1 VKPEIIDAKPV
12 ISGGDHP
19 TAPRLAFELLESKF
33 HAPVTRPGIV
43 ARTALVDRLA
53 AAQAPVVTVVAPPGY
68 GKTTL
73 LAQLAERVWPR
84 VAWVSCDDGD
94 NDPVVLLSALA
105 VALDR
110 IEPIDP
116 AVFWALASSGAGIT
130 AVPRFVSAIASMRLP
145 VTVVLD
151 HTEAVT
157 NKGCLNTIAELVLH
171 LPLGWRFVL
180 ASRTIAPLPTA
191 RLRAQGGIVEVGAED
206 LAMGPE
212 EASSLLEGAGVRPD
226 MASTSELVQRTEG
239 WPTGLY
245 IAALAIRAGTR
256 QSEAGLTFTGD
267 DRFMGDYLRSELLD
281 RVSGSEV
288 SFLTRTAVLD
298 RMCGSLCDAILDATG
313 SGRVLEQME
322 SRNLLVVPL
331 DRRREWYRYHHLFR
345 DLLQAELRRR
355 EPDLVRDLHS
365 RAAAWYEA
373 NAMPEAAIEHAQAA
387 GDNDCVARLVLEHAQ
402 PAWAGGRVVTVL
414 RWMEWLRDATS
425 AEHYGAIAVHGS
437 LIFALLGHPSA
448 AERWAAA
455 AERGPSAGTLP
466 DGSTMEGTLAYL
478 RAILCRAGV
487 DEMRRDAQIAWE
499 GLSPASPYR
508 ATMLHTEG
516 ISHLV
521 QGDHD
526 KADPIL
532 AHAFD
537 VATGANA
544 LPLAALI
551 LAERCI
557 VAAQRDRWTEVAT
570 LAQRAVALVEDGRFE
585 DYWTS
590 ALVYAWAARDA
601 LHRRDLP
608 MARYYVGRAARL
620 RPLLTYALP
629 VVSVQALLEL
639 TRSYIALA
647 DPGGAGAVLRQVH
660 DILQQRPDLGVL
672 PGQAE
677 ELDSRLAKIKAVAVG
692 ASSFTA
698 AELRLLPLLPTHLS
712 FQEIGERLY
721 LSKNTVK
728 TQAYSVYRKLGVSSR
743 SGAVTRTHEL
753 GLDALLGPGGFGRG
767 GSPAVRVIEAGSR
780 QVGDQMIAA
789 GLVDRSA
796 LDAAI
801 SSASWPPASMVS
813 LPTMV
818 SAWRRRA

>member
-1 VKPEIIDAKPV
+1 MKPEIIDAPPV
-12 ISGGDHP
+12 ISGGGHG
-19 TAPRLAFELLESKF
+19 TAPKLAFELLESKF
-33 HAPVTRPGIV
+33 HPPVARPGIV
-43 ARTALVDRLA
+43 ARTALVNRLA
-53 AAQAPVVTVVAPPGY
+53 AAQAPVIAIVAPPGY

-73 LAQLAERVWPR
+73 LAQWAERVWPR
-84 VAWVSCDDGD
+84 VAWISCDDGD

-130 AVPRFVSAIASMRLP
+130 VVPRFVSAIASMRLP
-145 VTVVLD
+145 VTMVLD

-157 NKGCLNTIAELVLH
+157 NKRCLNTIAELALH
-171 LPLGWRFVL
+171 LPLGWQFAL
-180 ASRTIAPLPTA
+180 ASRTKVPLPTA
-191 RLRAQGGIVEVGAED
+191 RLRAQGGIVEVGADD
-206 LAMGPE
+206 LAMSPE
-212 EASSLLEGAGVRPD
+212 EASSLLEGAGVKPD
-226 MASTSELVQRTEG
+226 VASTSELVQRTEG

-256 QSEAGLTFTGD
+256 QSEVGFTFTGD
-267 DRFMGDYLRSELLD
+267 DRYMGDYLRSELLD
-281 RVSGSEV
+281 RVSDSEV

-298 RMCGSLCDAILDATG
+298 RMCGSLCDAILGATT

-345 DLLQAELRRR
+345 ELLQAELRRR
-355 EPDLVRDLHS
+355 EPDLVQDLHL
-365 RAAAWYEA
+365 RAAKWYEA

-387 GDNDCVARLVLEHAQ
+387 GDNDRVARLVLELAQ
-402 PAWAGGRVVTVL
+402 PVWAGGRVQTVL

-437 LIFALLGHPSA
+437 LIFALLGQPSA

-455 AERGPSAGTLP
+455 AERVSSAGTLP
-466 DGSTMEGTLAYL
+466 DGSTMEATLAYL
-478 RAILCRAGV
+478 RAILSRDGI

-516 ISHLV
+516 ISYLV

-526 KADPIL
+526 RADPIL

-557 VAAQRDRWTEVAT
+557 VAAQRDRWAEVAA
-570 LAQRAVALVEDGRFE
+570 LAQRAVAIVEAGRFE

-590 ALVYAWAARDA
+590 ALVYAWAARAA
-601 LHRRDLP
+601 LHRRDIP
-608 MARYYVGRAARL
+608 KARYYVGRAARL

-639 TRSYIALA
+639 ARAYIALA
-647 DPGGAGAVLRQVH
+647 DPGGSAAVLGQVH
-660 DILQQRPDLGVL
+660 EILQQRPDLGVL
-672 PGQAE
+672 PKLAE
-677 ELDSRLAKIKAVAVG
+677 ELQSKLARIQAVAVS
-692 ASSFTA
+692 ASSLTA
-698 AELRLLPLLPTHLS
+698 AELRLLPLLSTHLS
-712 FQEIGERLY
+712 FREIGERLH
-721 LSKNTVK
+721 LSSNTVK

-743 SGAVTRTHEL
+743 SGAVTRTREL
-753 GLDALLGPGGFGRG
+753 GLD
-767 GSPAVRVIEAGSR
+767 
-780 QVGDQMIAA
+780 
-789 GLVDRSA
+789 GL
-796 LDAAI
+796 
-801 SSASWPPASMVS
+801 
-813 LPTMV
+813 
-818 SAWRRRA
+818 

>member
-12 ISGGDHP
+12 ISGGDHR

-171 LPLGWRFVL
+171 LPLGWRFAL

-191 RLRAQGGIVEVGAED
+191 RLRAQGGIVEVGTED
-206 LAMGPE
+206 LAMSPE

-355 EPDLVRDLHS
+355 EPDLVQDLHS

-387 GDNDCVARLVLEHAQ
+387 GDTNCVARLVLEHAQ

-455 AERGPSAGTLP
+455 AERGPSGGTLP

-478 RAILCRAGV
+478 RAILCRDGV

-516 ISHLV
+516 ISYLV
-521 QGDHD
+521 QEDHD

-557 VAAQRDRWTEVAT
+557 VAAKRDRWTEVAT
-570 LAQRAVALVEDGRFE
+570 LTQRAVALVEAGRFE

-601 LHRRDLP
+601 LHRRDIP
-608 MARYYVGRAARL
+608 VARYYVGRAARL

-639 TRSYIALA
+639 TRSYIVLA
-647 DPGGAGAVLRQVH
+647 DPGGAAAVLRQVH

-672 PGQAE
+672 PRQAE
-677 ELDSRLAKIKAVAVG
+677 ELYSRLAKIKAVAVG
-692 ASSFTA
+692 ASSLTA

-728 TQAYSVYRKLGVSSR
+728 TQAYSVYRKLGVTSR
-743 SGAVTRTHEL
+743 SEAVTRTHEL
-753 GLDALLGPGGFGRG
+753 GLDAL
-767 GSPAVRVIEAGSR
+767 
-780 QVGDQMIAA
+780 
-789 GLVDRSA
+789 
-796 LDAAI
+796 
-801 SSASWPPASMVS
+801 
-813 LPTMV
+813 
-818 SAWRRRA
+818 

>member
-1 VKPEIIDAKPV
+1 VKPEIIDVPPV
-12 ISGGDHP
+12 ISGGDHG

-33 HAPVTRPGIV
+33 HPPVARPGIV
-43 ARTALVDRLA
+43 ARAALVNRLA
-53 AAQAPVVTVVAPPGY
+53 AAQAPVITIVAPPGY

-73 LAQLAERVWPR
+73 LAQWAVRVWPR

-130 AVPRFVSAIASMRLP
+130 VVPKFVSAITSMRLP
-145 VTVVLD
+145 VTLVLD
-151 HTEAVT
+151 HVEAVT
-157 NKGCLNTIAELVLH
+157 NKRCLNTIAELALH
-171 LPLGWRFVL
+171 LPLGWQFAL
-180 ASRTIAPLPTA
+180 ASRTKVPLPTA
-191 RLRAQGGIVEVGAED
+191 RLRAQGGIVEVGADD
-206 LAMGPE
+206 LAMSPE
-212 EASSLLEGAGVRPD
+212 EASSLLEGAGVKPD
-226 MASTSELVQRTEG
+226 VASTSELVQRTEG

-256 QSEAGLTFTGD
+256 QSEVGFTFTGD
-267 DRFMGDYLRSELLD
+267 DRYMGDYLRSELLD

-298 RMCGSLCDAILDATG
+298 RMCGSLCDAILGATA
-313 SGRVLEQME
+313 SGRVLEEME

-345 DLLQAELRRR
+345 ELLQAELRRR

-365 RAAAWYEA
+365 RAAEWYEA

-387 GDNDCVARLVLEHAQ
+387 GDHDRVARLVLELAQ
-402 PAWAGGRVVTVL
+402 PVWAGGRVQTVL

-437 LIFALLGHPSA
+437 LIFALLGQPSA

-455 AERGPSAGTLP
+455 AERVSSAGTLP
-466 DGSTMEGTLAYL
+466 DGSTMESTLAYL
-478 RAILCRAGV
+478 RAILSRDGV

-516 ISHLV
+516 ISYLV

-526 KADPIL
+526 RADPIL

-557 VAAQRDRWTEVAT
+557 VAAQRDRWAEVAT
-570 LAQRAVALVEDGRFE
+570 LAHRAVAIVEAGRFE

-590 ALVYAWAARDA
+590 ALVYAWAARAA
-601 LHRRDLP
+601 LHRGDIP
-608 MARYYVGRAARL
+608 KARYYVGRAARL

-629 VVSVQALLEL
+629 VVSVQALFEL
-639 TRSYIALA
+639 ARAYIALA
-647 DPGGAGAVLRQVH
+647 DPGGSAAVLGQVQE
-660 DILQQRPDLGVL
+660 ILQQRPDLGVL
-672 PGQAE
+672 PKLAE
-677 ELDSRLAKIKAVAVG
+677 ELQSKLAKIKAVAVG
-692 ASSFTA
+692 ASSLTA
-698 AELRLLPLLPTHLS
+698 AELRLLPLLSTHLS
-712 FQEIGERLY
+712 FREIGERLH
-721 LSKNTVK
+721 LSSNTVK

-743 SGAVTRTHEL
+743 SGAVTRTREL
-753 GLDALLGPGGFGRG
+753 GLD
-767 GSPAVRVIEAGSR
+767 
-780 QVGDQMIAA
+780 
-789 GLVDRSA
+789 GL
-796 LDAAI
+796 
-801 SSASWPPASMVS
+801 
-813 LPTMV
+813 
-818 SAWRRRA
+818 

>member
-1 VKPEIIDAKPV
+1 M
-12 ISGGDHP
+12 
-19 TAPRLAFELLESKF
+19 
-33 HAPVTRPGIV
+33 

-53 AAQAPVVTVVAPPGY
+53 TAQAPVITIVAPPGY

-73 LAQLAERVWPR
+73 LAQWAERVWPR

-116 AVFWALASSGAGIT
+116 SVFWVLTSSGAGIT
-130 AVPRFVSAIASMRLP
+130 VVPRFVSAIASMRPP

-157 NKGCLNTIAELVLH
+157 NKGCLNTIAELALH
-171 LPLGWRFVL
+171 LPLGWQFAL
-180 ASRTIAPLPTA
+180 ASRTKVPLPTA

-206 LAMGPE
+206 LAMSPA
-212 EASSLLEGAGVRPD
+212 EASSLLEGAGVKPG
-226 MASTSELVQRTEG
+226 AVSASELLQRTEG

-256 QSEAGLTFTGD
+256 QSEAGFTFTGD

-281 RVSGSEV
+281 RVSDGEV

-298 RMCGSLCDAILDATG
+298 RMCGSLCDAILGATE

-345 DLLQAELRRR
+345 ELLQAELRRR
-355 EPDLVRDLHS
+355 EPDLVHDLHF
-365 RAAAWYEA
+365 RAAVWYEA

-387 GDNDCVARLVLEHAQ
+387 GDNDRVARLVLELAQ
-402 PAWAGGRVVTVL
+402 PVWAGGRVETVL
-414 RWMEWLRDATS
+414 RWMEWLKDATS

-437 LIFALLGHPSA
+437 LIFALLGQPSA

-455 AERGPSAGTLP
+455 AERVSSTGTLP
-466 DGSTMEGTLAYL
+466 DGSTMEATLAYL
-478 RAILCRAGV
+478 RAILSRDGV
-487 DEMRRDAQIAWE
+487 GEMRRDARIAWE

-516 ISHLV
+516 ISYLV

-526 KADPIL
+526 RADPIL

-557 VAAQRDRWTEVAT
+557 VAAHRDRWTDVAT
-570 LAQRAVALVEDGRFE
+570 LAQRAVALVEAGRFE

-590 ALVYAWAARDA
+590 ALVYAWAARAA
-601 LHRRDLP
+601 LHRGDIP
-608 MARYYVGRAARL
+608 QAQHCVGRAARL

-639 TRSYIALA
+639 ARSYIALA
-647 DPGGAGAVLRQVH
+647 DPGGAVAVLGQAH

-672 PGQAE
+672 PRQAE
-677 ELDSRLAKIKAVAVG
+677 ELQSRLAKITAVADG
-692 ASSFTA
+692 ASSLTA

-712 FQEIGERLY
+712 FREIGERLY
-721 LSKNTVK
+721 LSTNTVK

-743 SGAVTRTHEL
+743 SEAVTRTRQL
-753 GLDALLGPGGFGRG
+753 GLDA
-767 GSPAVRVIEAGSR
+767 S
-780 QVGDQMIAA
+780 
-789 GLVDRSA
+789 
-796 LDAAI
+796 
-801 SSASWPPASMVS
+801 
-813 LPTMV
+813 
-818 SAWRRRA
+818 

>member
-1 VKPEIIDAKPV
+1 MKPEIFDAKPV
-12 ISGGDHP
+12 ISGGDHR

-43 ARTALVDRLA
+43 ARTALVDQLA

-130 AVPRFVSAIASMRLP
+130 VVPRFVSVIASMRLP

-151 HTEAVT
+151 QTEAVT
-157 NKGCLNTIAELVLH
+157 NKGCLNTIAELALH
-171 LPLGWRFVL
+171 LPLGWRFAL
-180 ASRTIAPLPTA
+180 ASRTMAPLPTA
-191 RLRAQGGIVEVGAED
+191 RLRAQGRIVEVGAED
-206 LAMGPE
+206 LAMSPE

-245 IAALAIRAGTR
+245 IAALAIRVGTQ
-256 QSEAGLTFTGD
+256 QSEAGFTFTGD
-267 DRFMGDYLRSELLD
+267 DRFMADYLRSELLD

-288 SFLTRTAVLD
+288 SFLTRTAILD
-298 RMCGSLCDAILDATG
+298 RMSGSLCDAILGATG

-355 EPDLVRDLHS
+355 EPDLVQDLHF

-455 AERGPSAGTLP
+455 AEHVSSAGTLP

-478 RAILCRAGV
+478 RAILCRDGV

-516 ISHLV
+516 ISYLV

-526 KADPIL
+526 RADPIL

-557 VAAQRDRWTEVAT
+557 VAAQGDRWTEVAT
-570 LAQRAVALVEDGRFE
+570 LVQRAVALVEAGRFE

-601 LHRRDLP
+601 LHRRDIP

-647 DPGGAGAVLRQVH
+647 DPGGAAAVLRQVH

-672 PGQAE
+672 PEQAE
-677 ELDSRLAKIKAVAVG
+677 ELQSRLAKIKAVAVG
-692 ASSFTA
+692 ASSLTA

-712 FQEIGERLY
+712 FREIGERLY
-721 LSKNTVK
+721 LSTNTVK

-743 SGAVTRTHEL
+743 SGAVTRAHEL
-753 GLDALLGPGGFGRG
+753 GLDTL
-767 GSPAVRVIEAGSR
+767 
-780 QVGDQMIAA
+780 
-789 GLVDRSA
+789 
-796 LDAAI
+796 
-801 SSASWPPASMVS
+801 
-813 LPTMV
+813 
-818 SAWRRRA
+818 